1 MQLTFTSSAR
11 LLALASLVVLSAC
24 DKKKNGADPAAPILY
39 GMSWT
44 VDGSN
49 VSNSAGYTI
58 SNGMLVLTSVVKAS
72 TGTDASTVTITVP
85 AATGTYDL
93 GVAVPGKS
101 YTASYQTYLSG
112 VSTTYIANNITRTG
126 SGSVTVSTL
135 GTEDI
140 IGSFEFTGLAG
151 TGTTAA
157 NKTITN
163 GKFSIRRQ

>member
-11 LLALASLVVLSAC
+11 LAALASLVVLSAC

-44 VDGSN
+44 VDGQSI
-49 VSNSAGYTI
+49 SNSAGYTI

-72 TGTDASTVTITVP
+72 NGIDASTLTITVP

-112 VSTTYIANNITRTG
+112 VGTTYVANNITRTG
-126 SGSVTVSTL
+126 AGSVTVSTL

-140 IGSFEFTGLAG
+140 VGSFEFTGLAG
-151 TGTTAA
+151 SGSSATSKAL
-157 NKTITN
+157 TN
-163 GKFSIRRQ
+163 GKFSIRRM

>member
-1 MQLTFTSSAR
+1 MQLSFTSSVR
-11 LLALASLVVLSAC
+11 LVALASLVVLGAC
-24 DKKKNGADPAAPILY
+24 DKKRNVADPSAPILY

-44 VDGSN
+44 VDGKD

-58 SNGMLVLTSVVKAS
+58 SNNMLVLTSVVKAS
-72 TGTDASTVTITVP
+72 GSTDVSTVTLTVP

-101 YTASYQTYLSG
+101 YTASYQTYLNG
-112 VSTTYIANNITRTG
+112 VSTTYTANNISRTG
-126 SGSVTVSTL
+126 AGTVTVSTL

-140 IGSFEFTGLAG
+140 IGSFEFTGLSG
-151 TGTTAA
+151 TGTAA
-157 NKTITN
+157 TSKVLTN

>member
-1 MQLTFTSSAR
+1 MQLTFTSSVR
-11 LLALASLVVLSAC
+11 LAALASLVVLSAC
-24 DKKKNGADPAAPILY
+24 DKKKNVADPAAPILY

-44 VDGSN
+44 VDGQE

-72 TGTDASTVTITVP
+72 NGTDITTLSITVP

-101 YTASYQTYLSG
+101 YTAAYQTYLNG
-112 VSTTYIANNITRTG
+112 VSTTYTANNISRTG
-126 SGSVTVSTL
+126 LGTVTVSTL

-140 IGSFEFTGLAG
+140 IGSFEFTGV
-151 TGTTAA
+151 TGTSVTATS
-157 NKTITN
+157 KVLTN

>member
-11 LLALASLVVLSAC
+11 LAALASLVVLSAC
-24 DKKKNGADPAAPILY
+24 DKKKNLADPSAPILY

-44 VDGSN
+44 VDGKSMEG
-49 VSNSAGYTI
+49 VAGQTI
-58 SNGMLVLTSVVKAS
+58 SNGLLVLTNVAKAS
-72 TGTDASTVTITVP
+72 NGTDVATITITVP

-101 YTASYQTYLSG
+101 YTATYQTFLNG

-140 IGSFEFTGLAG
+140 IGAFEFTGVSG
-151 TGTTAA
+151 TGATATT
-157 NKTITN
+157 KTITN

>member
-11 LLALASLVVLSAC
+11 LAALASLIVLSAC
-24 DKKKNGADPAAPILY
+24 DKKKNGTDPAAPILY

-44 VDGSN
+44 VDGKD
-49 VSNSAGYTI
+49 VEAVAGQTV
-58 SNGMLVLTSVVKAS
+58 SNGMLVLTNVVKAS
-72 TGTDASTVTITVP
+72 NGTDVSTITITVP

-101 YTASYQTYLSG
+101 YTASYQTFLNG
-112 VSTTYIANNITRTG
+112 VSTIYTANNITRTG

-135 GTEDI
+135 GVEDV
-140 IGSFEFTGLAG
+140 IGSFEFTGISG
-151 TGTTAA
+151 TGTTATT
-157 NKTITN
+157 KTITN